1 MNRVVITGAGTI
13 NALGGSVSETLQAM
27 REGQLG
33 IGPLQMRDLDRL
45 SVKIGGQIK
54 DFDPE
59 AHFDRQKLALY
70 DRVTQLVLLASREAM
85 AQSGLEITEELS
97 ETTGVVL
104 GTAAGGMNTW
114 DDNFRSVYEEGKNR
128 VHPFVVP
135 KLMTNA
141 AASHLSMAHNIKGPS
156 LTVSTACASSN
167 HAIGL
172 AFHMVR
178 SGMAQV
184 MLAGGGDAM
193 LTFGGIKAWEG
204 LRVMSKT
211 ACRPFS
217 ANRSGMVQGEGAGV
231 FVLETYEGA
240 KARGA
245 EILAE
250 LIGFSMTSDAGDIVM
265 PNQQGAVRAIRGA
278 LRDACLDS
286 QDIGYI
292 NAHGTGTAAN
302 DKTECAAVTEAF
314 GAHAPA
320 LMMSSTKSM
329 HGHLIGGTGAV
340 ELLACL
346 MALRDGVIAPTIG
359 YEQPDPNCALDV
371 VPNVAR
377 QAKVTATLSNAFAFG
392 GMNAVL
398 ALKAI

>member
-13 NALGGSVSETLQAM
+13 NALGGSVLETLHAM

-45 SVKIGGQIK
+45 TVKIGGQIK

-278 LRDACLDS
+278 LRDARLDP

-302 DKTECAAVTEAF
+302 DKTECAAVTEVF

-359 YEQPDPNCALDV
+359 YEQPDPNCALHV